1 MKCSVAIV
9 LATMAGAIA
18 QLPSPVMAHN
28 GMVHKG
34 GASSRAEASRGESLL
49 PPLVDGGAGPAI
61 PCPWLEGYPDC
72 HPDRIR

>member
-9 LATMAGAIA
+9 LATTAGAIA
-18 QLPSPVMAHN
+18 LQLPSPVMAQN
-28 GMVHKG
+28 EIVHKG
-34 GASSRAEASRGESLL
+34 GAFPRAESSRSESLL
-49 PPLVDGGAGPAI
+49 SPLVNRL

>member
-1 MKCSVAIV
+1 MKCGVAIF

-18 QLPSPVMAHN
+18 QLPSPVMAQN
-28 GMVHKG
+28 GIVHKG
-34 GASSRAEASRGESLL
+34 GASSRAEASRGVLLL
-49 PPLVDGGAGPAI
+49 PPLADRGPGPTI